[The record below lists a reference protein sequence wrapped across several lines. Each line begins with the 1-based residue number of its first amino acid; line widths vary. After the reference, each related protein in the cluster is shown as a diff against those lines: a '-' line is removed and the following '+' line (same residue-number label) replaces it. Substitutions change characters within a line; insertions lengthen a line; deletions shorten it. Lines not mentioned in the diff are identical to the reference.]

1 MRRIASALIA
11 LSVLAG
17 AATSVGAQTREDES
31 SRDFWKH
38 QEYWNPPPG

>member
-1 MRRIASALIA
+1 MRRFASALIA

-17 AATSVGAQTREDES
+17 AATSVGAQTKEDEGR
-31 SRDFWKH
+31 RDFWKH